1 MCTEQPLLWH
11 SENKYIKSPKLKGYS
26 MYIDSIVRIK
36 VIRASFMDKSG
47 PFSTSFRNNS
57 TYKQDWQYI
66 CITIDCDDKPA

>member
-1 MCTEQPLLWH
+1 
-11 SENKYIKSPKLKGYS
+11 

-57 TYKQDWQYI
+57 TFKQDWQYI